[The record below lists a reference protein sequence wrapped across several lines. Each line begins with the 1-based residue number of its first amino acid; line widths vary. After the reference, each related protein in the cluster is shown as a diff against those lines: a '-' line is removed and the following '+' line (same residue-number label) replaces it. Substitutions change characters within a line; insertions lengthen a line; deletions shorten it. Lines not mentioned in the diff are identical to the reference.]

1 MLTSNLWTPF
11 SLHNGDSW
19 KVIDFVYMNSYGPQ
33 YQTLPEAVVV
43 QFSHLEPDIPD
54 FLENYPGSVS
64 ITTITAE
71 RKKSSGNGV
80 FTHTKFPLN
89 LSWALTIQKSQGKTL
104 ECIVIDLGAGDKF
117 NDQANGLHYCLY
129 LAKGDGVMLNSN
141 LWTYVGLYN
150 ITRGEVID
158 FIYMNSDVPQSQTLP
173 EAVIVQFSH
182 LEPDMPDFLEDY
194 PGSVSIPTIT
204 AELIKP
210 SGNGVFKR
218 MKFPLNLS
226 WALTIHK
233 SQWKTLER
241 LVIDLVAGEKCSGL
255 TLVALS
261 RVRMFK
267 QFPLKPL
274 TFE

>member
-1 MLTSNLWTPF
+1 M
-11 SLHNGDSW
+11 
-19 KVIDFVYMNSYGPQ
+19 
-33 YQTLPEAVVV
+33 
-43 QFSHLEPDIPD
+43 QFSHLD
-54 FLENYPGSVS
+54 
-64 ITTITAE
+64 
-71 RKKSSGNGV
+71 
-80 FTHTKFPLN
+80 
-89 LSWALTIQKSQGKTL
+89 
-104 ECIVIDLGAGDKF
+104 
-117 NDQANGLHYCLY
+117 
-129 LAKGDGVMLNSN
+129 
-141 LWTYVGLYN
+141 
-150 ITRGEVID
+150 
-158 FIYMNSDVPQSQTLP
+158 
-173 EAVIVQFSH
+173 
-182 LEPDMPDFLEDY
+182 PDMPDFLEDY